1 MLKGFRDFLLRG
13 NVVDLAVAVIIGTAF
28 SAVVTSLNKDV
39 ITQLIAAV
47 GGVPDFSKESF
58 SINGADI
65 GYGNLITTII
75 NFIIVAAVV
84 YFVVV
89 VPMNKAQARFN
100 KPAEEG
106 EATLTKDQELLIE
119 IRDALKTR

>member
-58 SINGADI
+58 AINGTPI

-75 NFIIVAAVV
+75 NFVIVAAVV
-84 YFVVV
+84 YFVVSV
-89 VPMNKAQARFN
+89 WLGCLGWRAPR
-100 KPAEEG
+100 PAP
-106 EATLTKDQELLIE
+106 
-119 IRDALKTR
+119 DAHAPR